1 MIMSKDWDKAY
12 SDNQT
17 PWDKGAASPALEEW
31 LQREEG
37 ALLGKGL
44 VLGCGLGHDVR
55 LLAKYSK
62 EVEGIDFSKT
72 AISKA
77 RTFALLG
84 SESYLCC
91 DYFENNELLVQRYDW
106 AFEHTFFCAIPE
118 ARRSDYIKRLIELLK
133 PQAFFLAIFFIQDEG
148 CSKNSEGPPFKIK
161 RETIDTYFSEHFNL
175 IDAYTPKEHYASRPY
190 GSEYLCLMQRK

>member
-72 AISKA
+72 AISK
-77 RTFALLG
+77 
-84 SESYLCC
+84 
-91 DYFENNELLVQRYDW
+91 
-106 AFEHTFFCAIPE
+106 
-118 ARRSDYIKRLIELLK
+118 RL
-133 PQAFFLAIFFIQDEG
+133 
-148 CSKNSEGPPFKIK
+148 
-161 RETIDTYFSEHFNL
+161 FSMGL
-175 IDAYTPKEHYASRPY
+175 TD
-190 GSEYLCLMQRK
+190 SEYDSPTFKGKQKFTIHI